1 MGNFPSGQKGP
12 EAIHRNP
19 WLIGLVFK
27 FKGPVMWL
35 RHYNITIENHSGH
48 YNITVEDHSGGDPQQ
63 L

>member
-35 RHYNITIENHSGH
+35 RHYNIT
-48 YNITVEDHSGGDPQQ
+48 VEDHSGGDPEQ